1 MIERSSFNRYWLQ
14 VEYRFK
20 CSVVYGGPGSLLL
33 LIFKREFLKFKLH
46 GNEMLKNKY
55 SDYTIKNSQY
65 I

>member
-20 CSVVYGGPGSLLL
+20 CSVVYGGLGSLLL